1 MSVPAVWEKIKKKVD
16 SNIAKQSFIVRGI
29 FWTCFTIK
37 SKLMDWGLGGSFLN
51 PIFKQI
57 RAATGGDVKLTLSGG
72 AALDKAT
79 QKFLSVT
86 HAPLLTGYGL
96 TETTA

>member
-1 MSVPAVWEKIKKKVD
+1 
-16 SNIAKQSFIVRGI
+16 
-29 FWTCFTIK
+29 
-37 SKLMDWGLGGSFLN
+37 MDWGLSGGFLN

-57 RAATGGDVKLTLSGG
+57 RAATGGSVKLTLSGG
-72 AALDKAT
+72 SALDKAT

-96 TETTA
+96 TETTAYRPLLNHDSAFRFLLL